1 MPFIFL
7 EEAGTAMK
15 TIKEM
20 LLKKREDLVQEI
32 ARRSK
37 ASTES
42 AAQDIGDI
50 LDSVSEERTRELD
63 LILTDREKRKLAQID
78 DALDRIEENTYGLCE
93 ECGVKIPKARLK
105 VLPFAIFCVECQEK
119 NEREEKY
126 TREESEDGIRN
137 VPVADVE
144 E

>member
-1 MPFIFL
+1 
-7 EEAGTAMK
+7 MK

-32 ARRSK
+32 SRRSK

-42 AAQDIGDI
+42 GAQDIGDL

-63 LILTDREKRKLAQID
+63 MILTDREKRKLAQID
-78 DALDRIEENTYGLCE
+78 DAIERIDENTYGLCE
-93 ECGVKIPKARLK
+93 DCGVKIPKARLR
-105 VLPFAIFCVECQEK
+105 VLPFAKYCVECQEK
-119 NEREEKY
+119 TEREEKY
-126 TREESEDGIRN
+126 TREEPEDGIRK
-137 VPVADVE
+137 VPVGEVE

>member
-1 MPFIFL
+1 
-7 EEAGTAMK
+7 MK
-15 TIKEM
+15 AIKAM
-20 LLKKREDLVQEI
+20 LLKKREGIVLEI

-42 AAQDIGDI
+42 SAQDIGDI

-78 DALDRIEENTYGLCE
+78 DAIERIEENTYGLCE

-126 TREESEDGIRN
+126 TREESEDGIRK
-137 VPVADVE
+137 VPVADQE

>member
-1 MPFIFL
+1 
-7 EEAGTAMK
+7 MK

-20 LLKKREDLVQEI
+20 LLKKREDLVLEI

-42 AAQDIGDI
+42 PVQDIGDI
-50 LDSVSEERTRELD
+50 IDSVSEERTRELD
-63 LILTDREKRKLAQID
+63 LILTDREKQKLAQID
-78 DALDRIEENTYGLCE
+78 DAIDRIEENTYGLCE
-93 ECGVKIPKARLK
+93 ECGIKIPKARLK
-105 VLPFAIFCVECQEK
+105 VLPFAKYCVECQEK

-126 TREESEDGIRN
+126 TREESEDGIRK

>member
-1 MPFIFL
+1 
-7 EEAGTAMK
+7 MK

-37 ASTES
+37 ANTES

-78 DALDRIEENTYGLCE
+78 DAIDRIEENLYGLCE

-105 VLPFAIFCVECQEK
+105 VLPFAKYCVECQEK

-126 TREESEDGIRN
+126 TREESEDGIRK

>member
-1 MPFIFL
+1 
-7 EEAGTAMK
+7 MK

-20 LLKKREDLVQEI
+20 LLKKREDLVLEI

-37 ASTES
+37 ASTAS

-78 DALDRIEENTYGLCE
+78 DAIERIEENTYGLCE

-105 VLPFAIFCVECQEK
+105 VLPFAKYCIECQEK
-119 NEREEKY
+119 TEREEKY
-126 TREESEDGIRN
+126 TRAEPEEGIRK
-137 VPVADVE
+137 VPVGEVE

>member
-1 MPFIFL
+1 
-7 EEAGTAMK
+7 MK

-20 LLKKREDLVQEI
+20 LLKKREDLVLEI
-32 ARRSK
+32 TRRSK

-50 LDSVSEERTRELD
+50 IDSVSEERTRELD

-105 VLPFAIFCVECQEK
+105 VLPFAIFCVDCQEK

-126 TREESEDGIRN
+126 TREESEDGIRK

>member
-1 MPFIFL
+1 
-7 EEAGTAMK
+7 MK

-20 LLKKREDLVQEI
+20 LLKKREELVQEI
-32 ARRSK
+32 SRRSK

-42 AAQDIGDI
+42 AAKDIGDI

-63 LILTDREKRKLAQID
+63 MILTDREKRKLAQID
-78 DALDRIEENTYGLCE
+78 DAIDRIDENTYGLCE
-93 ECGVKIPKARLK
+93 ECGVKIPKARLR
-105 VLPFAIFCVECQEK
+105 VLPFAKYCVECQEK

-126 TREESEDGIRN
+126 TREEPEDGIRK
-137 VPVADVE
+137 VPVGEVE

>member
-1 MPFIFL
+1 
-7 EEAGTAMK
+7 MK

-42 AAQDIGDI
+42 SAQDIGDI

-78 DALDRIEENTYGLCE
+78 DAIDRIEEGTYGLCE
-93 ECGVKIPKARLK
+93 ECGIKIPKARLK
-105 VLPFAIFCVECQEK
+105 VLPFAIYCVECQEK

-126 TREESEDGIRN
+126 TREESEEGIRK

>member
-1 MPFIFL
+1 
-7 EEAGTAMK
+7 MK

-20 LLKKREDLVQEI
+20 LLKKREELVLEI
-32 ARRSK
+32 SRRSK

-78 DALDRIEENTYGLCE
+78 DAIDRIEENTYGLCE
-93 ECGVKIPKARLK
+93 ECGIKIPKARLK
-105 VLPFAIFCVECQEK
+105 VLPFAKYCVECQEK

-126 TREESEDGIRN
+126 TREESEDGIRK